1 LFCKEYLSSSLE
13 HLVGFLSWLLHWLF
27 FQLSSCFSCR
37 NRRRNLDEIFSWRF
51 VQPALKQ
58 NFSWKKFK

>member
-1 LFCKEYLSSSLE
+1 LFCKDYLSSSLE
-13 HLVGFLSWLLHWLF
+13 HLVGFLSWLLQWLF

-37 NRRRNLDEIFSWRF
+37 NRRRNLDEIFWWRF